1 MNLLT
6 HFFSFLLLWSSVVFV
21 ADAQTINWQKSFGG
35 SANDSATAVLAVADG
50 YIIAGN
56 TFSAD
61 GDVGSN
67 NSNSLDVW
75 LAKLTTTGTLAWK
88 KSISG
93 SRFDH
98 VHAITAGPDGTFV
111 ITGTTHSVDGD
122 MAGFNL
128 MYGGYYSFLWLMKF
142 SSTGE
147 LIWKQYVD
155 SGRWNAAYAIMPDV
169 FGQDGY
175 LVAGSYYCG
184 GCQSGN
190 DFYTNVFDQSGNRT
204 GIGTWP
210 GGRGDD
216 QAYGL
221 TPAPAGGYLAVGKGS
236 SPTFLWDSSTPS
248 ANNRG
253 GYDVWLKR
261 SGLNSYY
268 WLKSFGGSGD
278 DIAYATVATG
288 DGGFVIAGYTSSTD
302 GDVTGSHGGKDAWVL
317 KVNKEGNLV
326 WQKTLGGSGDDIATA
341 MIITPAGDLLIAG
354 TTASTN
360 GDVQGNHGGTD
371 GWVVKLTGAGD
382 IVWQKTLGGSGDEG
396 FLAIAQAPNGQ
407 YVLTGYAGPADGD
420 VQGNHGQSDMW
431 VVTLSDIPLRLLPP
445 GYDCA
450 TGKLTFNTTGG
461 NGFPVQFMAI
471 GVTAWTTSTTAT
483 IETGVRLDPNS
494 QPITVFARQNDR
506 IISRVFDYK
515 TICNGGN
522 QAPVFTGVIPELATQ
537 VGQPFAYTLN
547 PSLVTDPEGGT
558 LTLTATGLPQG
569 LTLSGGVFSGTAI
582 RSGRFSVTLTATD
595 PQGASAS
602 LPVTIQVLPEAGA
615 APLLLLDPLYNCAT
629 GQLTF
634 RTSGGN
640 GSPVQFMAVGVT
652 PWTDNPVQALDD
664 AVRLDP
670 NSQPVTLFARQND
683 VFVSRRFDFR
693 NYCSGA
699 ARRPSSLEERLTVT
713 VLENP
718 VHDKQTVFDI
728 NGAAGQPV
736 MVRIVTM
743 EGQVVSQQ
751 QIERASVQ
759 QRVTLPVGNA
769 PGIYLL
775 QVQTPDRQ
783 LSVRILTR

>member
-6 HFFSFLLLWSSVVFV
+6 HFFSFLLLWSSAVFV

-56 TFSAD
+56 TLSAD
-61 GDVGSN
+61 GDIGSN
-67 NSNSLDVW
+67 NGTSLDCW
-75 LAKLTTTGTLAWK
+75 IAKLSPAGNLIWK

-93 SRFDH
+93 SRDDQLN
-98 VHAITAGPDGTFV
+98 AITAGPDGTFV
-111 ITGTTHSVDGD
+111 VTGITHSGDGD
-122 MAGFNL
+122 MSDFHT
-128 MYGGYYSFLWLMKF
+128 MYSGYYGFIWLMKL
-142 SSTGE
+142 SAAGDI
-147 LIWKQYVD
+147 IWKQYVD
-155 SGRWNAAYAIMPDV
+155 TGRWSYAYAVAPYEN
-169 FGQDGY
+169 GGY
-175 LVAGSYYCG
+175 TVSGAYNCG

-190 DFYTNVFDQSGNRT
+190 DFYNLTVDENGNRIGT
-204 GIGTWP
+204 GTWP
-210 GGRGDD
+210 GGHGDD
-216 QAYGL
+216 RSYSISM
-221 TPAPAGGYLAVGKGS
+221 APAGGWLEAGAGNS
-236 SPTFLWDSSTPS
+236 ASLSWSSSTP

-253 GYDVWLKR
+253 GFDVWVKR
-261 SGLNSYY
+261 SSANNY
-268 WLKSFGGSGD
+268 WVKTFGGTGNDYALASAANSDGTFIVAGLTTSGD
-278 DIAYATVATG
+278 G
-288 DGGFVIAGYTSSTD
+288 DFSGN
-302 GDVTGSHGGKDAWVL
+302 HGGQDAWVMKL
-317 KVNKEGNLV
+317 SATGTLIWVKL
-326 WQKTLGGSGDDIATA
+326 LGGSGNDAAKALTLTPNGDI
-341 MIITPAGDLLIAG
+341 LIAG
-354 TTASTN
+354 TTTSTN

-371 GWVVKLTGAGD
+371 GWVVKLSANGD
-382 IVWQKTLGGSGDEG
+382 IMWQKALGGSGDEG

-569 LTLSGGVFSGTAI
+569 LTLSGGVISGTAI

-699 ARRPSSLEERLTVT
+699 ARIPSSTDQRLTVT

-718 VHDKQTVFDI
+718 VRDKQTVFDI
-728 NGAAGQPV
+728 SGAAGQPV

-751 QIERASVQ
+751 QIERASVR

-769 PGIYLL
+769 PGVYLL
-775 QVQTPDRQ
+775 QVQAPDRQ
-783 LSVRILTR
+783 LSVRVLK